1 MSEDLPALEARLN
14 VDLDRLCFFGKEWVP
29 PRQAEGQ
36 RVRDVVIIGAGMCG
50 LVASLAL
57 KRQGIA
63 NHIVYDMAPEGRE
76 GPWITIARMQTLRSP
91 KQLTGP
97 AFGLPSLTFRAWYEA
112 THGTA
117 AWEALFRI
125 SREDWMAYLV
135 WYRRV
140 LGLPVVNGARMTGL
154 APAAGGLIAVQM
166 EIDGRA
172 ERVLTR
178 KLVLATG
185 RDGLG
190 GNYVPPIIRGIDP
203 RFWAHSADEIDFAA
217 LKGRRVIVVGAGA
230 SAMDNAATALEAGA
244 ERVDL
249 LIRRQEMPRINKGM
263 GIGSPGMTHGYQALP
278 DDWKWKI
285 QDYLARSQ
293 TPAPRSSTLRVS
305 RHPNAAFHFGAALED
320 IRVEDGALT
329 VETPKGRFRADFMIF
344 ATGFCVDLSLRPE
357 LAAIAPHIR
366 LWRDGMAED
375 PRRDDA
381 LALSPRLGEHF
392 ELTEKVPGECPMLA
406 SIYNFNF
413 PSTLDHGKLSG
424 DIPAVSEGA
433 DRLSRGIVRSLFVED
448 IEAHYAQLLAYD
460 TPELLG
466 DEWRDADQK
475 DEDRED
481 VAAQ

>member
-1 MSEDLPALEARLN
+1 MSDPLSELEARLQQ
-14 VDLDRLCFFGKEWVP
+14 DLDRLCFFGRDWVP
-29 PRQAEGQ
+29 ARRAEGQ
-36 RVRDVVIIGAGMCG
+36 PVRDVVVIGAGMCG

-63 NHIVYDMAPEGRE
+63 NHVVYDMAPEGRE

-97 AFGLPSLTFRAWYEA
+97 AFGLPSLTYRAWHET
-112 THGTA
+112 THGLA
-117 AWEALFRI
+117 DWEALDRI

-154 APAAGGLIAVQM
+154 EPAADELIALRM
-166 EIDGRA
+166 EIGGRA

-190 GNYVPPIIRGIDP
+190 GNYVPPIIRGID
-203 RFWAHSADEIDFAA
+203 RAFWAHSADEIDFTA
-217 LKGRRVIVVGAGA
+217 LKGRSVIVVGAGA

-244 ERVDL
+244 ARVDL

-285 QDYLARSQ
+285 QDYIARSQ
-293 TPAPRSSTLRVS
+293 TPPPRSSTLRVS
-305 RHPNAAFHFGAALED
+305 RHANAAFHFGAALEA
-320 IRVEDGALT
+320 IREEEGALT

-344 ATGFCVDLSLRPE
+344 ATGFGVDLSLRPE
-357 LAAIAPHIR
+357 LAAIAPHVR
-366 LWRDGMAED
+366 LWRDTMAGD

-381 LALSPRLGEHF
+381 LAFSPRLGAYF
-392 ELTEKVPGECPMLA
+392 EMTEKVPGECPILA

-433 DRLSRGIVRSLFVED
+433 DRLARGIVRSLFVED
-448 IEAHYAQLLAYD
+448 IDAHYAQLLAYD

-466 DEWRDADQK
+466 DEWQDADAG
-475 DEDRED
+475 RED